1 MSGRHR
7 RGLHSSRFE
16 RISENELD
24 QALEAIKEESREGSV
39 SPTHRDR
46 DHHIEFSWEAMSSA
60 ARYDSEMLMGQLESL
75 SIQHMKQMETNS
87 ALLRSGGGGTTV
99 ASGVPTS
106 GDVSGTADDRHKPV
120 YIDLRHNEQVTICI
134 HVHVYIIH
142 AHDVQCTYVHVYNM
156 VMYMYTYIHVHVCT
170 CTCIYGDVLCV
181 HVYLC

>member
-39 SPTHRDR
+39 SPTHRDCN
-46 DHHIEFSWEAMSSA
+46 HHIEFSWEAMSSA
-60 ARYDSEMLMGQLESL
+60 VRYDSEMLISQLESL

-106 GDVSGTADDRHKPV
+106 GNVSGTADERHKPV
-120 YIDLRHNEQVTICI
+120 YIDLRHDEQVTIYM
-134 HVHVYIIH
+134 YILYMH
-142 AHDVQCTYVHVYNM
+142 
-156 VMYMYTYIHVHVCT
+156 VMYDVYVYIHVHMY
-170 CTCIYGDVLCV
+170 IW
-181 HVYLC
+181 